1 MIRETLQKI
10 LNLAMD
16 TSKNVQQ
23 NNAQNAVLFEAI
35 NLIIHLDT
43 EVTLMK
49 QISSRLGRFI
59 QSRETNVR
67 YLGLEMRTTVV

>member
-1 MIRETLQKI
+1 MEP
-10 LNLAMD
+10 N
-16 TSKNVQQ
+16 KNVQQ

-43 EVTLMK
+43 ETALMK
-49 QISSRLGRFI
+49 AVSSRLGRFI

-67 YLGLEMRTTVV
+67 YLGLEAMTHLAARAETY